1 MTNKIIAS
9 LAVVLAVLVTPV
21 SIMAQKKKARP
32 AVPRTAG
39 GHPDLSGV
47 WQPGSDKPGT
57 WEEANQG
64 VGVAEPGQGGIVKKG
79 ANPAYQPWAAKLVL
93 EAYNRRNADDYT
105 ARCIPELELGGLSLY
120 PNQFVQTPNLIV
132 ILIEVRHAFRLI
144 PLNEKHPEDLDPAW
158 LGDSVGHWEGD
169 TLVVD
174 VVGFKERVKGSKINT
189 DALHI
194 VERFTRVDYN
204 TIEYSATIEDP
215 KALLHPY
222 TPTRSRANTCCGPE
236 LDCKSTCA
244 RTIRTPP
251 LSRSSIKKVSSRGKN
266 DYEPPRTF
274 EIPDWIGSTAVAASN
289 RAHRAK
295 CSSSAGGDRA

>member
-21 SIMAQKKKARP
+21 SIMAQNKKALP

-64 VGVAEPGQGGIVKKG
+64 VGVAEPGQGGSVRKG

-105 ARCIPELELGGLSLY
+105 ARCIPELDLGGLSLY

-174 VVGFKERVKGSKINT
+174 VVGFKERLKGSKINT

-204 TIEYSATIEDP
+204 TIEYSATVEDP

-222 TPTRSRANTCCGPE
+222 TITSKYMLRPGTRLQEYVCENNQDPASFEE
-236 LDCKSTCA
+236 LD
-244 RTIRTPP
+244 
-251 LSRSSIKKVSSRGKN
+251 KKGLITREK
-266 DYEPPRTF
+266 
-274 EIPDWIGSTAVAASN
+274 
-289 RAHRAK
+289 
-295 CSSSAGGDRA
+295 